1 MFDSSKN
8 IRSDTFGNPIEPD
21 FSKKVVLKLK
31 LPKNNFIKKCA
42 HKFLLFN
49 KKKDQKD
56 SNDF

>member
-49 KKKDQKD
+49 KKKRSERFK
-56 SNDF
+56 

>member
-31 LPKNNFIKKCA
+31 FTKNDFIKKSA
-42 HKFLLFN
+42 PKIFFFN
-49 KKKDQKD
+49 EKKNLKD
-56 SNDF
+56 SNNF